1 MEKNAYLG
9 TKSAKKNK
17 ALKGVWFI
25 IAGAVIFIIVILRY
39 VQNSEVRIASQ
50 GLPEK
55 EDAYKVAKAFLKADS
70 PGAEQIDFSDDGF
83 SFGKKTDSI
92 YVIRSTFEKH
102 LEGGDLK
109 KGSFSVTI
117 RYKGG
122 ANDDQN
128 NWDLMNINKD

>member
-1 MEKNAYLG
+1 MENNIYLG
-9 TKSAKKNK
+9 TKSVKKKK

-25 IAGAVIFIIVILRY
+25 LVAAVVFIVVILRY
-39 VQNSEVRIASQ
+39 VHNSEDRITSR

-70 PGAEQIDFSDDGF
+70 PGSERVDFADDGF

-102 LEGGDLK
+102 LEGGDIK
-109 KGSFSVTI
+109 KGSFSVTM
-117 RYKGG
+117 RFKGG
-122 ANDDQN
+122 ISDDQN
-128 NWDLMNINKD
+128 SWDLLNINKD